1 MNNPFGTVY
10 LVGSGPGDPELLT
23 VKAKQLLEDA
33 DVVFHDSLVGTDIIE
48 EVPPPETE
56 IVDVGKRPYTDRR
69 WKQEEINRYL
79 AQKARE
85 TETVVR
91 LKGGDPSVFGRGG
104 EEAEFLAKHDIPF
117 ELIPGVTSAIA
128 GPELAGI
135 PLTHREHASSLTV
148 VTGHEDP
155 TKDESALDWESLA
168 GNVVA
173 GGTLVILMGVS
184 RLPDN
189 TEALREHGV
198 SDDTPVA
205 IIEKVTREEGRVTT
219 GTLGT
224 IAQCSQEAGIEPPA
238 VIVVGDVV
246 GIREDIE
253 EQLLEELP
261 RLADGRD
268 DTIPIEGEARRILMA
283 GGLLLDSTGP

>member
-1 MNNPFGTVY
+1 MNDPFGTVY
-10 LVGSGPGDPELLT
+10 LVGSGPGDPDLLT

-33 DVVFHDSLVGTDIIE
+33 DVVFHDSLVGTEIVE

-69 WKQEEINRYL
+69 WKQDEINRYL

-173 GGTLVILMGVS
+173 GGTLVILMGVG

-198 SDDTPVA
+198 PDDTPVA
-205 IIEKVTREEGRVTT
+205 IIEKVTREEGTVTT

-224 IAQCSQEAGIEPPA
+224 IIRRSQEAGVEPPA

-268 DTIPIEGEARRILMA
+268 ETIPIEGEARRILMA